1 MQKLQTLLFLA
12 VMALPLAILAQ
23 DNPGIT
29 DVLAPQPFYVDYAAF
44 RSPSPDTVILE
55 VYYKIFSSSLPY
67 QKYGDKFRADYSV
80 DITISKKNKQI
91 TGTSNDGSLTA
102 DNYKATISK
111 DDFVINK
118 IIFRIPP
125 DSYRLNARLRDRNSV
140 DLVRPVAL
148 DLKLRGFGQDIP
160 AISSIEFLRQA
171 GAIEQDSQFVRG
183 DKKLIPS
190 VSIMY
195 GDDCPDLIFYYEVY
209 NNPDF
214 KGEYLASYHITNG
227 DKFTSIDTTLFPSQG
242 KITPHTESID
252 VDSLAPGDYKIE
264 TVIHSPGSKLEI
276 KHTDT
281 FFIGWSVIGL
291 VKNDYKTAVDQLR
304 YIASRDQ
311 MKKLLDAAPQ
321 DHLRVWNEFWA
332 SQDPT
337 PSTPENEKK
346 EEYYKRVRYADL
358 NFGNFGRN
366 GWKTDMGMVYITY
379 GPPDEIERHP
389 FDIDSKPYQI
399 WYYYEQK
406 RVFSFVDVNGYGDYE
421 LIYTYDGDIRKTH

>member
-1 MQKLQTLLFLA
+1 
-12 VMALPLAILAQ
+12 MALPPLILAQ

-44 RSPSPDTVILE
+44 RSASPDTVIVE

-118 IIFRIPP
+118 LLFRIPP
-125 DSYRLNARLRDRNSV
+125 DNYRLNARLRDRNSV
-140 DLVRPVAL
+140 DLVRPVVL
-148 DLKLRGFGQDIP
+148 DLKLRGFNQDIP
-160 AISSIEFLRQA
+160 AISSIEFLREA

-190 VSIMY
+190 VSAMY
-195 GDDCPDLIFYYEVY
+195 GDDSPDLVFYYEVY
-209 NNPDF
+209 NIPDF
-214 KGEYLASYHITNG
+214 KSEYLASYRITDG
-227 DKFTSIDTTLFPSQG
+227 DKVASMDTTLFPSQG
-242 KITPHTESID
+242 KITPHTENIR

-276 KHTDT
+276 KHSDT
-281 FFIGWSVIGL
+281 FLIGWSVIGL

-304 YIASRDQ
+304 YIATRDQ
-311 MKKLLDAAPQ
+311 MKKLLDAPLQ
-321 DHLRVWNEFWA
+321 DHLRAWNEFWA
-332 SQDPT
+332 AQDPT

-421 LIYTYDGDIRKTH
+421 LIYPYDGDTRKTR